1 MLYDLRTI
9 SAFMSTW
16 KKPRQKNCA
25 LSFRLSWA
33 SSRITACSGRNET
46 PSSEWIRFPFCPGY
60 GRDERSM
67 EVMILVLDQG
77 VDPPREILSSKSTLL
92 NKLNYKSFIKSCLFI
107 QDYVERI
114 WPRLH
119 WKVAQI
125 LFKDPAG
132 IPAYKLGTTTQIF
145 NVLFIC
151 CSVVHIT
158 MRSSLFHS
166 MSVVCAITA
175 LYGLIYVMSS
185 GQFRNAFP
193 V

>member
-1 MLYDLRTI
+1 
-9 SAFMSTW
+9 
-16 KKPRQKNCA
+16 
-25 LSFRLSWA
+25 
-33 SSRITACSGRNET
+33 
-46 PSSEWIRFPFCPGY
+46 
-60 GRDERSM
+60 M

-92 NKLNYKSFIKSCLFI
+92 NKLKYNSFIQSCLFI
-107 QDYVERI
+107 QDHVERI

-125 LFKDPAG
+125 LFKDPAV

-158 MRSSLFHS
+158 MPSSLFHS
-166 MSVVCAITA
+166 MSVVCVITA

-185 GQFRNAFP
+185 GQFRNPFP
-193 V
+193 VLC